1 MKKRILLCLMCG
13 VMILGITTGCGTTSN
28 NNSNE
33 ESNNVNNSEEQ
44 NNKTDLSNKLTFV
57 GYNISYPS
65 DASIEPEDYGK
76 IIGTND
82 YVVFIGAPSV
92 AGIVLD
98 AKDVNEAPEL
108 CEQYIIKR
116 LEGRI
121 RSLFNHDSTEQVI
134 NKSSKTTKN
143 GIEML
148 RTEGVFKN
156 TRNNT
161 EVEFVSYYLLAGDK
175 GNMPLYL
182 VAIPMK
188 DSTVSVSKIM
198 DDIAS
203 NITKYKG

>member
-1 MKKRILLCLMCG
+1 MKKIVLSLICG
-13 VMILGITTGCGTTSN
+13 SLIIGLVTGCGDKE
-28 NNSNE
+28 NNSNNE
-33 ESNNVNNSEEQ
+33 NDNNNINNSENQ
-44 NNKTDLSNKLTFV
+44 NNKTNLSNKLTFV
-57 GYNISYPS
+57 GYNISYPG

-92 AGIVLD
+92 AGIMLN

-121 RSLFNHDSTEQVI
+121 RSLFDYDSTEQVI

-156 TRNNT
+156 TKNNT
-161 EVEFVSYYLLAGDK
+161 EIEFVSYYLLAGNND
-175 GNMPLYL
+175 NFPVYL

-188 DSTVSVSKIM
+188 DSTVSIGKIM

-203 NITKYKG
+203 NITKYNG